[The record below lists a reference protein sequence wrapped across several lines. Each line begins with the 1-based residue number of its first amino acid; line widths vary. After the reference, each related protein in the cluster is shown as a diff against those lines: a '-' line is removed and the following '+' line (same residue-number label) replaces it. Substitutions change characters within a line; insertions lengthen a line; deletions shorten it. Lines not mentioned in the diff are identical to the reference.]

1 MYLKKLHI
9 SNFRCFRDYTIE
21 FAPGVTVLFGKNGS
35 GKSTLI
41 HAIHKALSFAFKN
54 DKVDG
59 GELTLSSGFPSLRPN
74 QYRKKEDIVRDEKS
88 GLSLPDICI
97 HAEADFLETTL
108 DWDMYALTSTFAL
121 QPSKYK
127 TAYKLLMSRIKET
140 GTFPV
145 FAYFSDSFPHLST
158 KASTLSKTQ
167 LSLRNLGYLGWDD
180 ETAYSDLWITR
191 LTKIWTIWNRA
202 KMNVMQ
208 EESALANCEKL
219 KASGDINENEYRED
233 VDLHRAR
240 LENALKDFNK
250 YNPEISSIREC
261 LVNFSKKLPGI
272 DVLDFFVSVYEEDG
286 LCLETKDGQNPPFE
300 KLPAGYKRIFYMA
313 LDIAY
318 RSYILNGNTDSEGIV
333 VIDEIDLHLHPAL
346 EQVVLQCFQETFPNI
361 QFIVSTH
368 SPLVLTD
375 IDTVTGRNKV
385 MRMTPACD
393 APEECRNIYGI
404 DYNQMLEENMGV
416 RKRKPE
422 FQELFDKAWDE
433 VAEKNTEA
441 AKAIV
446 DKLEAKKTPADQI
459 ELIQLRAIIN
469 RIEIIGK

>member
-54 DKVDG
+54 DKM
-59 GELTLSSGFPSLRPN
+59 GEGEITLSSGFSSLKPN
-74 QYRKKEDIVRDEKS
+74 QYKKKEDIVRDEKS
-88 GLSLPDICI
+88 GFPLPDINI
-97 HAEADFLETTL
+97 HAEADFQNANLK
-108 DWDMYALTSTFAL
+108 WDMYALTSTFAL
-121 QPSKYK
+121 QSSKYK
-127 TAYKLLMSRIKET
+127 TAYQQLMSKIKET

-145 FAYFSDSFPHLST
+145 FAYFSDSFPHIST
-158 KASTLSKTQ
+158 KASTLSKIQ

-191 LTKIWTIWNRA
+191 LTKIWTMWDRA
-202 KMNVMQ
+202 KMNVRH
-208 EESALANCEKL
+208 EEAALANCDNF
-219 KASGDINENEYRED
+219 KASGIINENEYCED
-233 VDLHRAR
+233 VDLHRTRQEIAK
-240 LENALKDFNK
+240 KDFDK

-272 DVLDFFVSVYEEDG
+272 DVLDVFVSVYEEDG

-318 RSYILNGNTDSEGIV
+318 RSYILNGTTDSEGIV

-346 EQVVLQCFQETFPNI
+346 EQVILQCFQETFPNI
-361 QFIVSTH
+361 QFVVSTH
-368 SPLVLTD
+368 SPLVLTGVETEGKPNVILHMVSD
-375 IDTVTGRNKV
+375 NTKPEVTH
-385 MRMTPACD
+385 D
-393 APEECRNIYGI
+393 IYGI
-404 DYNQMLEENMGV
+404 DYNTGIEDVMGV
-416 RKRKPE
+416 ESKNVELDYMVNLCAYMKKRNKIAQAE
-422 FQELFDKAWDE
+422 NIMKRILDKFAKNRNE
-433 VAEKNTEA
+433 VEKM
-441 AKAIV
+441 V
-446 DKLEAKKTPADQI
+446 EAKER
-459 ELIQLRAIIN
+459 EL
-469 RIEIIGK
+469 

>member
-54 DKVDG
+54 DKVEE

-88 GLSLPDICI
+88 GLSLPYICI

-145 FAYFSDSFPHLST
+145 FAYFSDSFPHIST

-208 EESALANCEKL
+208 EESALAKCEKL

-272 DVLDFFVSVYEEDG
+272 DVQNVFVSVYEEDG

-318 RSYILNGNTDSEGIV
+318 RSYILNGTTDSEGIV

-346 EQVVLQCFQETFPNI
+346 EQVILQCFQETFPNI

-393 APEECRNIYGI
+393 APEEWRNIHGI
-404 DYNQMLEENMGV
+404 DYNQMLEENMDV
-416 RKRKPE
+416 SKRKPE
-422 FQELFDKAWDE
+422 IQELFDKAWDE
-433 VAEKNTEA
+433 VAEKDTEA
-441 AKAIV
+441 AKATV
-446 DKLEAKKTPADQI
+446 AELETKTPADQI
-459 ELIQLRAIIN
+459 ELIQLRATIN
-469 RIEIIGK
+469 RIELIGK

>member
-54 DKVDG
+54 DKVKA
-59 GELTLSSGFPSLRPN
+59 GEITLASGFPSLRPN

-88 GLSLPDICI
+88 GFPLPDICI

-145 FAYFSDSFPHLST
+145 FAYFSDSFPHIST
-158 KASTLSKTQ
+158 KASTLSKAQ

-208 EESALANCEKL
+208 EESALANCEKF

-261 LVNFSKKLPGI
+261 LVNLSKKLPGI
-272 DVLDFFVSVYEEDG
+272 DVQNVFVSVYEEDG

-318 RSYILNGNTDSEGIV
+318 RSYILNGTTDSEGIV

-346 EQVVLQCFQETFPNI
+346 EQVILQCFQETFPNI

-393 APEECRNIYGI
+393 APEECRNIHGI
-404 DYNQMLEENMGV
+404 DYNQMLEEIMDV

-441 AKAIV
+441 AKATV
-446 DKLEAKKTPADQI
+446 AELEAKTPADQI

-469 RIEIIGK
+469 RIELIGK

>member
-54 DKVDG
+54 DKVEE
-59 GELTLSSGFPSLRPN
+59 GEITLSSGFPSLRPN
-74 QYRKKEDIVRDEKS
+74 QYRKKEDVVRDEKS

-97 HAEADFLETTL
+97 HAEADFLEISL

-145 FAYFSDSFPHLST
+145 FAYFSDSFPHIST

-219 KASGDINENEYRED
+219 KASGDINEIEYRED

-272 DVLDFFVSVYEEDG
+272 DVQNVFVSVYEEDG

-318 RSYILNGNTDSEGIV
+318 RSYILNGTTDSEGIV

-346 EQVVLQCFQETFPNI
+346 EQVILQCFQETFPNI

-375 IDTVTGRNKV
+375 IDTVADKNKV

-393 APEECRNIYGI
+393 APEEWRNIHGI
-404 DYNQMLEENMGV
+404 DYNQMLEENMDV
-416 RKRKPE
+416 SKRKPE
-422 FQELFDKAWDE
+422 IQELFDKAWDE
-433 VAEKNTEA
+433 VAEKDIQT
-441 AKAIV
+441 AKATV
-446 DKLEAKKTPADQI
+446 AELEAKTPADQV
-459 ELIQLRAIIN
+459 ELVQLRAIIN
-469 RIEIIGK
+469 RIELIGK

>member
-35 GKSTLI
+35 GKSTLL

-54 DKVDG
+54 DKVEED
-59 GELTLSSGFPSLRPN
+59 ELTLSSGFSSLRPN

-88 GLSLPDICI
+88 GFPLPDICI

-127 TAYKLLMSRIKET
+127 TAYQLLMSRIKET

-145 FAYFSDSFPHLST
+145 FAYFSDSFPHIST
-158 KASTLSKTQ
+158 KASTLTKTQ

-191 LTKIWTIWNRA
+191 LTKIWTMWDRA
-202 KMNVMQ
+202 KMNVRH
-208 EESALANCEKL
+208 EEAALANCDNF
-219 KASGDINENEYRED
+219 KASGIINEKEYCED
-233 VDLHRAR
+233 VDLHRTR
-240 LENALKDFNK
+240 LANAQKDFNK

-286 LCLETKDGQNPPFE
+286 LCLETKDGQNPTFE

-318 RSYILNGNTDSEGIV
+318 RSYILNGTTDSEGIV

-346 EQVVLQCFQETFPNI
+346 EQVILQCFQETFPNI
-361 QFIVSTH
+361 QFVVSTH

-375 IDTVTGRNKV
+375 IDTVTEKNKV

-393 APEECRNIYGI
+393 APEEWRNIHGI
-404 DYNQMLEENMGV
+404 DYNQMLEENMDV
-416 RKRKPE
+416 SKRKPE
-422 FQELFDKAWDE
+422 IQELFNKAWDE
-433 VAEKNTEA
+433 VAEKNTVA
-441 AKAIV
+441 AKQTVAE
-446 DKLEAKKTPADQI
+446 LESKTPADQI
-459 ELIQLRAIIN
+459 ELVQLRAIIN

>member
-54 DKVDG
+54 DKVEE

-88 GLSLPDICI
+88 GLSLPYICI

-158 KASTLSKTQ
+158 KASTLSKVQ

-272 DVLDFFVSVYEEDG
+272 DVQNVFVSVYEEDG

-318 RSYILNGNTDSEGIV
+318 RSYILNGTTDSEGIV

-346 EQVVLQCFQETFPNI
+346 EQVILQCFQETFKRI
-361 QFIVSTH
+361 QFVVSTH

-375 IDTVTGRNKV
+375 IDTVTDRNKV

-393 APEECRNIYGI
+393 APEEWRNIHGI
-404 DYNQMLEENMGV
+404 DYNQMLEENMDV
-416 RKRKPE
+416 SKRKPE
-422 FQELFDKAWDE
+422 IQELFDKAWDE
-433 VAEKNTEA
+433 VAEKDIQA
-441 AKAIV
+441 AKATV
-446 DKLEAKKTPADQI
+446 AELEAKTPADQI
-459 ELIQLRAIIN
+459 ELVQLRAIIN

>member
-1 MYLKKLHI
+1 MYLKNLHI

-21 FAPGVTVLFGKNGS
+21 FAPSVTVLFGKNGS

-54 DKVDG
+54 DKVEE
-59 GELTLSSGFPSLRPN
+59 GEITLASGFSSLKPN
-74 QYRKKEDIVRDEKS
+74 QYKKKDDIVRDEKS
-88 GLSLPDICI
+88 GFPLPDINI
-97 HAEADFLETTL
+97 HAEADFLNANL
-108 DWDMYALTSTFAL
+108 KWDMYALTSTFAL

-145 FAYFSDSFPHLST
+145 FAYFSDSFPHIST

-208 EESALANCEKL
+208 EESALANCEKF
-219 KASGDINENEYRED
+219 KSSGIINENEYRED
-233 VDLHRAR
+233 VDLHRTK

-250 YNPEISSIREC
+250 YDPEISSIRKC

-286 LCLETKDGQNPPFE
+286 LCLETKYGQNPPFE

-318 RSYILNGNTDSEGIV
+318 RSFILNGTTNSEGIV

-375 IDTVTGRNKV
+375 IDTVTDKNKV

-393 APEECRNIYGI
+393 APEEWRNIHGI
-404 DYNQMLEENMGV
+404 DYNQMLEENMDV
-416 RKRKPE
+416 SKRKPE
-422 FQELFDKAWDE
+422 IQKLFDIAWDE

-441 AKAIV
+441 AKVTVAE
-446 DKLEAKKTPADQI
+446 LEAKTPADQI
-459 ELIQLRAIIN
+459 ELVQLRAIIN
-469 RIEIIGK
+469 RIELIGK

>member
-21 FAPGVTVLFGKNGS
+21 FAPRVTVLFGKNGS

-54 DKVDG
+54 DKVEE
-59 GELTLSSGFPSLRPN
+59 GELTLSSGFPTLRPN

-88 GLSLPDICI
+88 GLSLPYICI

-145 FAYFSDSFPHLST
+145 FAYFSDSFPHIST

-208 EESALANCEKL
+208 EESALANSEKL
-219 KASGDINENEYRED
+219 KASGGINENEYRED

-272 DVLDFFVSVYEEDG
+272 DVQNVFVSVYEEDG

-318 RSYILNGNTDSEGIV
+318 RSYILNGTTDSEGIV

-346 EQVVLQCFQETFPNI
+346 EQVILQCFQETFPNI

-393 APEECRNIYGI
+393 APEEWRNIHGI
-404 DYNQMLEENMGV
+404 DYNQMLEENMDV
-416 RKRKPE
+416 SKRKPE
-422 FQELFDKAWDE
+422 IQELFDKAWDE
-433 VAEKNTEA
+433 VAEKDTEA
-441 AKAIV
+441 AKATV
-446 DKLEAKKTPADQI
+446 AELEAKTPADQI

-469 RIEIIGK
+469 RIELIGK

>member
-54 DKVDG
+54 DKVEE

-88 GLSLPDICI
+88 GLSLPYICI

-145 FAYFSDSFPHLST
+145 FAYFSDSFPHIST

-208 EESALANCEKL
+208 EESALAKCEKL

-261 LVNFSKKLPGI
+261 LVKFSKKLSGI

-318 RSYILNGNTDSEGIV
+318 RSYILNGTTDSEGIV

-346 EQVVLQCFQETFPNI
+346 EQVILQCFQETFPNI

-393 APEECRNIYGI
+393 APEEWRNIHGI
-404 DYNQMLEENMGV
+404 DYNQMLEENMDV
-416 RKRKPE
+416 SKRKPE
-422 FQELFDKAWDE
+422 IQELFDKAWDE
-433 VAEKNTEA
+433 VAEKDTEA
-441 AKAIV
+441 AKATV
-446 DKLEAKKTPADQI
+446 AELEAKTPADQI

-469 RIEIIGK
+469 RIELIGK

>member
-54 DKVDG
+54 DKVGDG
-59 GELTLSSGFPSLRPN
+59 EITLASGFPSLRPN
-74 QYRKKEDIVRDEKS
+74 QYSKKEDIVRDEKS

-97 HAEADFLETTL
+97 HAEADFLDTTL

-121 QPSKYK
+121 QPSKYN

-145 FAYFSDSFPHLST
+145 FAYFSDSFPHIST

-233 VDLHRAR
+233 VDFHRAR

-272 DVLDFFVSVYEEDG
+272 DMLDFFVSVYEEDG
-286 LCLETKDGQNPPFE
+286 LCLETKDGQNPTFE

-318 RSYILNGNTDSEGIV
+318 RSFILNGTTNSEGIV

-404 DYNQMLEENMGV
+404 DYNQMLEEIMGV

-422 FQELFDKAWDE
+422 IQELFDKAWDE

-446 DKLEAKKTPADQI
+446 DKLEAKTPADQI

>member
-54 DKVDG
+54 DKM
-59 GELTLSSGFPSLRPN
+59 GEGEITLSSGFSSLKPN
-74 QYRKKEDIVRDEKS
+74 QYKKKEDIVRDEKS
-88 GLSLPDICI
+88 GFPLPDINI
-97 HAEADFLETTL
+97 HAEADFQNANLK
-108 DWDMYALTSTFAL
+108 WDMYALTSTFAL
-121 QPSKYK
+121 QSSKYK
-127 TAYKLLMSRIKET
+127 TAYQQLMSKIKET

-145 FAYFSDSFPHLST
+145 FAYFSDSFPHIST
-158 KASTLSKTQ
+158 KASTLSKVQ

-180 ETAYSDLWITR
+180 EIAYSDLWITR
-191 LTKIWTIWNRA
+191 LTKIWTMWDRS
-202 KMNVMQ
+202 KMNVRH
-208 EESALANCEKL
+208 EEAALANCENL
-219 KASGDINENEYRED
+219 KASGIINENEYCED
-233 VDLHRAR
+233 VDLHRTR
-240 LENALKDFNK
+240 LKIAQKDFDK

-286 LCLETKDGQNPPFE
+286 LCLETKDGQNPQFE

-318 RSYILNGNTDSEGIV
+318 RSYILNGTTDSEGIV

-368 SPLVLTD
+368 SPLVLTGVETEGKPNV
-375 IDTVTGRNKV
+375 ILHMASGNTKPEVTH
-385 MRMTPACD
+385 D
-393 APEECRNIYGI
+393 IYGI
-404 DYNQMLEENMGV
+404 DYNTGIEDVMGV
-416 RKRKPE
+416 GSKNVELDYMVNLCAYMQKRGKQAQAE
-422 FQELFDKAWDE
+422 NIMKRILDKFAKNRNE
-433 VAEKNTEA
+433 VEKM
-441 AKAIV
+441 V
-446 DKLEAKKTPADQI
+446 EAKGK
-459 ELIQLRAIIN
+459 EL
-469 RIEIIGK
+469 

>member
-54 DKVDG
+54 DKVEE
-59 GELTLSSGFPSLRPN
+59 GELTLSSGFPTLRPN

-88 GLSLPDICI
+88 GLSLPYICI

-145 FAYFSDSFPHLST
+145 FAYFSDSFPHIST

-191 LTKIWTIWNRA
+191 LTKIWTMWDRA
-202 KMNVMQ
+202 KMNVRH
-208 EESALANCEKL
+208 EEAALANCDNF
-219 KASGDINENEYRED
+219 KASGIINEKEYCED
-233 VDLHRAR
+233 VDLHRTR
-240 LENALKDFNK
+240 LENAQKDFNK

-318 RSYILNGNTDSEGIV
+318 RSYILNGTTDSEGIV

-346 EQVVLQCFQETFPNI
+346 EQVILQCFQETFPNI
-361 QFIVSTH
+361 QFVVSTH
-368 SPLVLTD
+368 SPLVLTGVETEGKPNV
-375 IDTVTGRNKV
+375 ILHMVSGDTK
-385 MRMTPACD
+385 
-393 APEECRNIYGI
+393 PEITHDIYGI
-404 DYNQMLEENMGV
+404 DYNTGIEDVMGV
-416 RKRKPE
+416 ESKNVELDYMVNLCAYMKKRNKIAQAE
-422 FQELFDKAWDE
+422 NIMKRILDKFAKSRNE
-433 VAEKNTEA
+433 VEKM
-441 AKAIV
+441 V
-446 DKLEAKKTPADQI
+446 EAKER
-459 ELIQLRAIIN
+459 EL
-469 RIEIIGK
+469 

>member
-54 DKVDG
+54 DKVEE

-88 GLSLPDICI
+88 GLSLPYICI

-145 FAYFSDSFPHLST
+145 FAYFSDSFPHIST

-208 EESALANCEKL
+208 EESALAKCEKL

-272 DVLDFFVSVYEEDG
+272 DVQNVFVSVYEEDG

-318 RSYILNGNTDSEGIV
+318 RSYILNGTTDSEGIG

-346 EQVVLQCFQETFPNI
+346 AQVILQCFQETFPNI

-393 APEECRNIYGI
+393 APEEWRNIHGI
-404 DYNQMLEENMGV
+404 DYNQMLEENMDV
-416 RKRKPE
+416 SKRKPGI
-422 FQELFDKAWDE
+422 QELFDKAWDE
-433 VAEKNTEA
+433 VAEKDTEA
-441 AKAIV
+441 AKATV
-446 DKLEAKKTPADQI
+446 AELEAKTPADQI

-469 RIEIIGK
+469 RIELIGK

>member
-9 SNFRCFRDYTIE
+9 STFRCFRDYTIE

-54 DKVDG
+54 DKVEE

-88 GLSLPDICI
+88 GLSLPYICI

-145 FAYFSDSFPHLST
+145 FAYFSDSFPHIST

-208 EESALANCEKL
+208 EESALAKCEKL

-272 DVLDFFVSVYEEDG
+272 DVQNVFVSVYEEDG

-318 RSYILNGNTDSEGIV
+318 RSYILNGTTDSEGIV

-346 EQVVLQCFQETFPNI
+346 EQVILQCFQETFPNI

-393 APEECRNIYGI
+393 APEEWRNIHGI
-404 DYNQMLEENMGV
+404 DYNQMLEENMDV
-416 RKRKPE
+416 SKRKPE
-422 FQELFDKAWDE
+422 IQELFDKAWDE
-433 VAEKNTEA
+433 VAEKDTEA
-441 AKAIV
+441 AKATV
-446 DKLEAKKTPADQI
+446 AELEAKTPADQI

-469 RIEIIGK
+469 RIELIGK

>member
-54 DKVDG
+54 DKVKA
-59 GELTLSSGFPSLRPN
+59 GEITLSSGFSSLRPN
-74 QYRKKEDIVRDEKS
+74 QYNKKEDIVRDEKS
-88 GLSLPDICI
+88 GFPLPDICI

-145 FAYFSDSFPHLST
+145 FAYFSDSFPHIST
-158 KASTLSKTQ
+158 KASTLTKTQ

-191 LTKIWTIWNRA
+191 LTKIWTMWDRA
-202 KMNVMQ
+202 KMNVRH
-208 EESALANCEKL
+208 EEAALANCENL
-219 KASGDINENEYRED
+219 KASGIINENEYCED
-233 VDLHRAR
+233 VDLHRTR
-240 LENALKDFNK
+240 LDIAQKDFNK

-272 DVLDFFVSVYEEDG
+272 DVLDVFVSVYEEDG

-318 RSYILNGNTDSEGIV
+318 RSYILNGTTDSEGIV

-346 EQVVLQCFQETFPNI
+346 EQVILQCFQETFPNI
-361 QFIVSTH
+361 QFVVSTH
-368 SPLVLTD
+368 SPLVLTGVETEGKPNVILHMASD
-375 IDTVTGRNKV
+375 DTKPEVTH
-385 MRMTPACD
+385 D
-393 APEECRNIYGI
+393 IYGI
-404 DYNQMLEENMGV
+404 DYNTGIEDVMGV
-416 RKRKPE
+416 ESKNVELDYMVNLCAYMKKRNKIAQAE
-422 FQELFDKAWDE
+422 NIMRRILNKFAKSQSE
-433 VAEKNTEA
+433 VERM
-441 AKAIV
+441 V
-446 DKLEAKKTPADQI
+446 EAKER
-459 ELIQLRAIIN
+459 EL
-469 RIEIIGK
+469 

>member
-54 DKVDG
+54 DKVKE
-59 GELTLSSGFPSLRPN
+59 GEITLASGFPSLRPN

-88 GLSLPDICI
+88 GFPIPDINI
-97 HAEADFLETTL
+97 HAEADFLNANL
-108 DWDMYALTSTFAL
+108 KWDMYALTSTFAL

-145 FAYFSDSFPHLST
+145 FAYFSDSFPHIST
-158 KASTLSKTQ
+158 KASTLTKTQ

-191 LTKIWTIWNRA
+191 LTKIWTMWDRA
-202 KMNVMQ
+202 KMNVRH
-208 EESALANCEKL
+208 EEVALANCEKF
-219 KASGDINENEYRED
+219 KVSGVINDDYRED
-233 VDLHRAR
+233 VDLHRTR
-240 LENALKDFNK
+240 LENAQKDFKK

-318 RSYILNGNTDSEGIV
+318 RSYILNGTTDSEGIV

-361 QFIVSTH
+361 QFVVSTH
-368 SPLVLTD
+368 SPLVLTGVS
-375 IDTVTGRNKV
+375 TVNGKNAILRMERNTV
-385 MRMTPACD
+385 EPIPISD
-393 APEECRNIYGI
+393 IYGL
-404 DYNQMLEENMGV
+404 DYNTGVQEVMKVNSGDEVLEWAISECAFMLNHNLIEQAEV
-416 RKRKPE
+416 LKRQILDKKYISV
-422 FQELFDKAWDE
+422 QELNSRIE
-433 VAEKNTEA
+433 
-441 AKAIV
+441 
-446 DKLEAKKTPADQI
+446 LERKKTV
-459 ELIQLRAIIN
+459 
-469 RIEIIGK
+469 K

>member
-54 DKVDG
+54 DKVEE

-88 GLSLPDICI
+88 GLSLPYICI

-145 FAYFSDSFPHLST
+145 FAYFSDSFPHIST

-208 EESALANCEKL
+208 EESALAKCEKL

-272 DVLDFFVSVYEEDG
+272 DVQNVFVSVYEEDG
-286 LCLETKDGQNPPFE
+286 LCLETKDGQNPPVE

-318 RSYILNGNTDSEGIV
+318 RSYILNGTTDSEGIV

-346 EQVVLQCFQETFPNI
+346 EQVILQCFQETFPNI

-393 APEECRNIYGI
+393 APEEWRNIHGI
-404 DYNQMLEENMGV
+404 DYNQMLEENMDV
-416 RKRKPE
+416 SKRKPE
-422 FQELFDKAWDE
+422 IQELFDKAWDE
-433 VAEKNTEA
+433 VAEKDIQA
-441 AKAIV
+441 AKATV
-446 DKLEAKKTPADQI
+446 AELEAKTPADQI
-459 ELIQLRAIIN
+459 ELVQLRAIIN

>member
-9 SNFRCFRDYTIE
+9 SNFRCFRNYTIE

-54 DKVDG
+54 DKVKA
-59 GELTLSSGFPSLRPN
+59 GEITLSSGFSSLRPN
-74 QYRKKEDIVRDEKS
+74 QYNKKEDIVRDEKS
-88 GLSLPDICI
+88 GFPLPDICI

-145 FAYFSDSFPHLST
+145 FAYFSDSFPHIST
-158 KASTLSKTQ
+158 KASTLTKTQ

-191 LTKIWTIWNRA
+191 LTKIWTMWDRA
-202 KMNVMQ
+202 KMNVRH
-208 EESALANCEKL
+208 EEAALANCENL
-219 KASGDINENEYRED
+219 KASGIINENEYCED
-233 VDLHRAR
+233 VDLHRTR
-240 LENALKDFNK
+240 LEIAKKDFDK

-272 DVLDFFVSVYEEDG
+272 DVLDVFVRVYEEDG

-318 RSYILNGNTDSEGIV
+318 RSYILNGTTDSEGIV

-346 EQVVLQCFQETFPNI
+346 EQVILQCFQETFPNI

-368 SPLVLTD
+368 SPLVLTGVETEGKPNV
-375 IDTVTGRNKV
+375 ILHMASGDTKPEVTH
-385 MRMTPACD
+385 D
-393 APEECRNIYGI
+393 IYGI
-404 DYNQMLEENMGV
+404 DYNTGIEDVMGV
-416 RKRKPE
+416 ESKNVELDYMVNLCAYMKKRNKIAQAE
-422 FQELFDKAWDE
+422 NIMKRILDKFAKNRNE
-433 VAEKNTEA
+433 VEKM
-441 AKAIV
+441 V
-446 DKLEAKKTPADQI
+446 EAKER
-459 ELIQLRAIIN
+459 EL
-469 RIEIIGK
+469 

>member
-54 DKVDG
+54 DKVEE

-88 GLSLPDICI
+88 GLSLPYICI

-145 FAYFSDSFPHLST
+145 FAYFSDSFPHIST

-208 EESALANCEKL
+208 EESALANSEKL
-219 KASGDINENEYRED
+219 KASGGINENEYRED

-272 DVLDFFVSVYEEDG
+272 DVQNVFVSVYEEDG
-286 LCLETKDGQNPPFE
+286 LCLETKDGQNPTFE

-318 RSYILNGNTDSEGIV
+318 RSYILNGTTDSEGIV

-346 EQVVLQCFQETFPNI
+346 EQVILQCFQETFPNI

-393 APEECRNIYGI
+393 APEEWRNIHGI
-404 DYNQMLEENMGV
+404 DYNQMLEENMDV
-416 RKRKPE
+416 SKRKPE
-422 FQELFDKAWDE
+422 IQELFDKAWDE
-433 VAEKNTEA
+433 VAEKDTEA
-441 AKAIV
+441 AKATV
-446 DKLEAKKTPADQI
+446 AELEAKTPADQI

-469 RIEIIGK
+469 RIELIGK

>member
-9 SNFRCFRDYTIE
+9 SNFRCFCDYTIE

-54 DKVDG
+54 DKVEE
-59 GELTLSSGFPSLRPN
+59 GEITLASGFPSLRPN
-74 QYRKKEDIVRDEKS
+74 QYRKKEDLVRDEKS
-88 GLSLPDICI
+88 GFPLPDINI
-97 HAEADFLETTL
+97 HAEADFLNANL
-108 DWDMYALTSTFAL
+108 QWDMYALTSTFAL

-127 TAYKLLMSRIKET
+127 IAYQQLMSRIKET
-140 GTFPV
+140 GTFPI
-145 FAYFSDSFPHLST
+145 FAYFSDSFPHIST
-158 KASTLSKTQ
+158 KASTLSKVQ

-191 LTKIWTIWNRA
+191 LTKMWAIWNRA
-202 KMNVMQ
+202 KMNMMH
-208 EESALANCEKL
+208 EESALANCEKF
-219 KASGDINENEYRED
+219 KASGIINENEYSED
-233 VDLHRAR
+233 VDLHRTR

-286 LCLETKDGQNPPFE
+286 LCLETKDGQNPTFE

-318 RSYILNGNTDSEGIV
+318 RSYILNGTTDSEGIV

-368 SPLVLTD
+368 SPLVLTGVETEGKPNV
-375 IDTVTGRNKV
+375 ILHMASGDTKPEVTH
-385 MRMTPACD
+385 D
-393 APEECRNIYGI
+393 IYGI
-404 DYNQMLEENMGV
+404 DYNTGIEDVMGV
-416 RKRKPE
+416 GSKNVELDYMVNLCAYMQKRGKE
-422 FQELFDKAWDE
+422 AQAENIMKRILDKFAKNRNE
-433 VAEKNTEA
+433 VEKM
-441 AKAIV
+441 V
-446 DKLEAKKTPADQI
+446 EAKEK
-459 ELIQLRAIIN
+459 EL
-469 RIEIIGK
+469 

>member
-54 DKVDG
+54 DKVEE
-59 GELTLSSGFPSLRPN
+59 GELILSSGFPSLRPN

-88 GLSLPDICI
+88 GLSLPYICI

-145 FAYFSDSFPHLST
+145 FAYFSDSFPHIST
-158 KASTLSKTQ
+158 KASTLTKTQ

-208 EESALANCEKL
+208 EESALAKCEKL
-219 KASGDINENEYRED
+219 KASGGINENEYRED
-233 VDLHRAR
+233 VDLLRAR

-272 DVLDFFVSVYEEDG
+272 DVQNVFVSVYEEDG

-318 RSYILNGNTDSEGIV
+318 RSYILNGTTDSEGIV

-346 EQVVLQCFQETFPNI
+346 EQVILQCFQETFPNI

-393 APEECRNIYGI
+393 APEEWRNIHGI
-404 DYNQMLEENMGV
+404 DYNQMLEENMDV
-416 RKRKPE
+416 SKRKPE
-422 FQELFDKAWDE
+422 IQELFDKAWDE
-433 VAEKNTEA
+433 VAEKDTEA
-441 AKAIV
+441 AKATV
-446 DKLEAKKTPADQI
+446 AELEAKTPADQI

-469 RIEIIGK
+469 RIELIGK

>member
-54 DKVDG
+54 DKVEE
-59 GELTLSSGFPSLRPN
+59 GELTLSSGFPTLRPN

-88 GLSLPDICI
+88 GLSLPYICI

-145 FAYFSDSFPHLST
+145 FAYFSDSFPHIST

-208 EESALANCEKL
+208 EESALANSEKL

-272 DVLDFFVSVYEEDG
+272 DVQNVFVSVYEEDG

-318 RSYILNGNTDSEGIV
+318 RSYILNGTTDSEGIV

-346 EQVVLQCFQETFPNI
+346 EQVILQCFQETFPNI

-393 APEECRNIYGI
+393 APEEWRNIHGI
-404 DYNQMLEENMGV
+404 DYNQMLEENMDV
-416 RKRKPE
+416 SKRKPE
-422 FQELFDKAWDE
+422 IQELFDKAWDE
-433 VAEKNTEA
+433 VAEKDTEA
-441 AKAIV
+441 AKATV
-446 DKLEAKKTPADQI
+446 AELEAKTPADQI

-469 RIEIIGK
+469 RIELIGK

>member
-54 DKVDG
+54 DKVEE
-59 GELTLSSGFPSLRPN
+59 GEITLASGFSSLKPN
-74 QYRKKEDIVRDEKS
+74 QYKKKDDIVRDEKS
-88 GLSLPDICI
+88 GFPLPDINI
-97 HAEADFLETTL
+97 HAEADFLNANL
-108 DWDMYALTSTFAL
+108 KWDMYALTSTFAL

-140 GTFPV
+140 GTFPI
-145 FAYFSDSFPHLST
+145 FAYFSDSFPHIST

-208 EESALANCEKL
+208 EESALANCEKF
-219 KASGDINENEYRED
+219 KSSGIINENEYRED
-233 VDLHRAR
+233 VDLHRTR
-240 LENALKDFNK
+240 LENAQKDFNK
-250 YNPEISSIREC
+250 YDPEISSIREC
-261 LVNFSKKLPGI
+261 LVNFSKRLPGI

-318 RSYILNGNTDSEGIV
+318 RSFILNGTTNSEGIV

-375 IDTVTGRNKV
+375 IDTVTDKNKV

-393 APEECRNIYGI
+393 APEEWRNIHGI
-404 DYNQMLEENMGV
+404 DYNQMLEENMDV
-416 RKRKPE
+416 SKRKPE
-422 FQELFDKAWDE
+422 IQKLFDIAWDE

-441 AKAIV
+441 AKATV
-446 DKLEAKKTPADQI
+446 AELEAKTPADQI

-469 RIEIIGK
+469 RIELIGK

>member
-54 DKVDG
+54 DKVEED
-59 GELTLSSGFPSLRPN
+59 ELTLSSGFPSLRPN

-88 GLSLPDICI
+88 GFPLPDICI

-145 FAYFSDSFPHLST
+145 FAYFSDSFPHIST
-158 KASTLSKTQ
+158 KASTLTKTQ

-191 LTKIWTIWNRA
+191 LTKIWTMWDRA
-202 KMNVMQ
+202 KMNVRH
-208 EESALANCEKL
+208 EEAALANCENL
-219 KASGDINENEYRED
+219 KASGIINENEYCED
-233 VDLHRAR
+233 VDLHRTR
-240 LENALKDFNK
+240 LEIAKKDFDK

-318 RSYILNGNTDSEGIV
+318 RSYILNGTTNSEGIV

-346 EQVVLQCFQETFPNI
+346 EQVILQCFQETFPNI
-361 QFIVSTH
+361 QFVVSTH
-368 SPLVLTD
+368 SPLVLTGVETEGKPNV
-375 IDTVTGRNKV
+375 ILHMASGDTKPEVTH
-385 MRMTPACD
+385 D
-393 APEECRNIYGI
+393 IYGI
-404 DYNQMLEENMGV
+404 DYNTGIEDVMGV
-416 RKRKPE
+416 ESKNVELDYMVNLCAYMQKRGKQAQAE
-422 FQELFDKAWDE
+422 NIMKRILDKFAKNRNE
-433 VAEKNTEA
+433 VEKM
-441 AKAIV
+441 V
-446 DKLEAKKTPADQI
+446 EAKER
-459 ELIQLRAIIN
+459 EL
-469 RIEIIGK
+469 

>member
-54 DKVDG
+54 DKVEE

-97 HAEADFLETTL
+97 HAEADFLGTTL

-127 TAYKLLMSRIKET
+127 SAYQQLMSRIKET

-208 EESALANCEKL
+208 EESALAKCEKL

-250 YNPEISSIREC
+250 YNPEISSIWEC

-272 DVLDFFVSVYEEDG
+272 DVQNVFVSVYEEDG

-318 RSYILNGNTDSEGIV
+318 RSYILNGTTDSEGIV

-346 EQVVLQCFQETFPNI
+346 EQVILQCFQETFPNI

-368 SPLVLTD
+368 SPLVLTGVETEGKPNV
-375 IDTVTGRNKV
+375 ILHMASGNTKPEVTH
-385 MRMTPACD
+385 D
-393 APEECRNIYGI
+393 IYGI
-404 DYNQMLEENMGV
+404 DYNTGIEDVMGV
-416 RKRKPE
+416 ESKNVELDYMVNLCAYMQKRGKQAQVE
-422 FQELFDKAWDE
+422 NIMKRILDKFAKSRNE
-433 VAEKNTEA
+433 VEKM
-441 AKAIV
+441 V
-446 DKLEAKKTPADQI
+446 EAKER
-459 ELIQLRAIIN
+459 EL
-469 RIEIIGK
+469 

>member
-21 FAPGVTVLFGKNGS
+21 FAPGITVLFGKNGS

-54 DKVDG
+54 DKVEE
-59 GELTLSSGFPSLRPN
+59 GEITLASGFPSLRPN
-74 QYRKKEDIVRDEKS
+74 QYSKKEDIVRDEKS

-97 HAEADFLETTL
+97 HAEADFLDTTL

-145 FAYFSDSFPHLST
+145 FAYFSDSFPHIST

-191 LTKIWTIWNRA
+191 LTKIWTMWDRA
-202 KMNVMQ
+202 KMNVRY
-208 EESALANCEKL
+208 EETALANCDNL
-219 KASGDINENEYRED
+219 KASGFINENEYCED
-233 VDLHRAR
+233 VDLHRTR
-240 LENALKDFNK
+240 LEIAKKDFDK

-318 RSYILNGNTDSEGIV
+318 RSYILNGTTDSEGIV

-346 EQVVLQCFQETFPNI
+346 EQVILQCFQETFPNI

-368 SPLVLTD
+368 SPLVLTGVETEGKPNVILHMASD
-375 IDTVTGRNKV
+375 DTKPEVTH
-385 MRMTPACD
+385 D
-393 APEECRNIYGI
+393 IYGI
-404 DYNQMLEENMGV
+404 DYNTGIEDVMGV
-416 RKRKPE
+416 ESKNVELDYMVNLCAYMKKRNKMAQAE
-422 FQELFDKAWDE
+422 NIMRRILNKFAKSRSE
-433 VAEKNTEA
+433 VEKM
-441 AKAIV
+441 V
-446 DKLEAKKTPADQI
+446 EAKER
-459 ELIQLRAIIN
+459 EL
-469 RIEIIGK
+469 

>member
-9 SNFRCFRDYTIE
+9 SNFRCFRNYTIE

-54 DKVDG
+54 DKVKA
-59 GELTLSSGFPSLRPN
+59 GEITLSSGFSSLRPN
-74 QYRKKEDIVRDEKS
+74 QYNKKEDIVRDEKS
-88 GLSLPDICI
+88 GFPLPDICI

-145 FAYFSDSFPHLST
+145 FAYFSDSFPHIST
-158 KASTLSKTQ
+158 KASTLTKTQ

-191 LTKIWTIWNRA
+191 LTKIWTMWDRA
-202 KMNVMQ
+202 KMNVRH
-208 EESALANCEKL
+208 EEAALANCENL
-219 KASGDINENEYRED
+219 KASGIINENEYCED
-233 VDLHRAR
+233 VDLHRTR
-240 LENALKDFNK
+240 LEIAKKDFDK

-272 DVLDFFVSVYEEDG
+272 DVLDVFVSVYEEDG

-318 RSYILNGNTDSEGIV
+318 RSYILNGTTDSEGIV

-346 EQVVLQCFQETFPNI
+346 EQVILQCFQETFPNI

-368 SPLVLTD
+368 SPLVLTGVETEGKPNV
-375 IDTVTGRNKV
+375 ILHMASGDTKPEVTH
-385 MRMTPACD
+385 D
-393 APEECRNIYGI
+393 IYGI
-404 DYNQMLEENMGV
+404 DYNTGIEDVMGV
-416 RKRKPE
+416 ESKNVELDYMVNLCAYMKKRNKIAQAE
-422 FQELFDKAWDE
+422 NIMKRILDKFAKNRNE
-433 VAEKNTEA
+433 VEKM
-441 AKAIV
+441 V
-446 DKLEAKKTPADQI
+446 EAKEK
-459 ELIQLRAIIN
+459 EL
-469 RIEIIGK
+469 

>member
-54 DKVDG
+54 DKVEE
-59 GELTLSSGFPSLRPN
+59 GELTLSSGFPTLRPN

-88 GLSLPDICI
+88 GLSLPYICI

-145 FAYFSDSFPHLST
+145 FAYFSDSFPHIST

-208 EESALANCEKL
+208 EESALAKCEKL

-233 VDLHRAR
+233 VDLLRAR

-272 DVLDFFVSVYEEDG
+272 DVQNVFVSVYEEDG

-318 RSYILNGNTDSEGIV
+318 RSYILNGTTDSEGIV

-346 EQVVLQCFQETFPNI
+346 EQVILQCFQETFPNI

-393 APEECRNIYGI
+393 APEEWRNIHGI
-404 DYNQMLEENMGV
+404 DYNQMLEENMDV
-416 RKRKPE
+416 SKRKPE
-422 FQELFDKAWDE
+422 IQELFDKAWDE
-433 VAEKNTEA
+433 VAEKDTEA
-441 AKAIV
+441 AKATV
-446 DKLEAKKTPADQI
+446 AELEAKTPADQI

-469 RIEIIGK
+469 RIELIGK

>member
-54 DKVDG
+54 DKVKA
-59 GELTLSSGFPSLRPN
+59 GEITLSSGFSSLRPN
-74 QYRKKEDIVRDEKS
+74 QYNKKEDIVRDEKS
-88 GLSLPDICI
+88 GFPLPDICI

-145 FAYFSDSFPHLST
+145 FAYFSDSFPHIST
-158 KASTLSKTQ
+158 KASTLTKTQ

-191 LTKIWTIWNRA
+191 LTKIWTMWDRA
-202 KMNVMQ
+202 KMNVRH
-208 EESALANCEKL
+208 EEAALANCDNF
-219 KASGDINENEYRED
+219 KASGIINENEYCED
-233 VDLHRAR
+233 VDLHRTR
-240 LENALKDFNK
+240 LENAQKDFNK

-272 DVLDFFVSVYEEDG
+272 DVLDVFVSVYEEDG
-286 LCLETKDGQNPPFE
+286 LCLETKDGQNPTFE

-318 RSYILNGNTDSEGIV
+318 RSYILNGTTDSEGIV

-346 EQVVLQCFQETFPNI
+346 EQVILQCFQETFPNI
-361 QFIVSTH
+361 QFVVSTH
-368 SPLVLTD
+368 SPLVLTGVETEGKPNV
-375 IDTVTGRNKV
+375 ILHMASGDTKPEVTH
-385 MRMTPACD
+385 D
-393 APEECRNIYGI
+393 IYGI
-404 DYNQMLEENMGV
+404 DYNTGIEDVMGV
-416 RKRKPE
+416 ESKNVELDYMVNLCAYMKKRNKIAQAE
-422 FQELFDKAWDE
+422 NIMKRILDKFAKNRNE
-433 VAEKNTEA
+433 VEKM
-441 AKAIV
+441 V
-446 DKLEAKKTPADQI
+446 EAKER
-459 ELIQLRAIIN
+459 EL
-469 RIEIIGK
+469 

>member
-54 DKVDG
+54 DKVEE

-88 GLSLPDICI
+88 GLSLPYICI

-145 FAYFSDSFPHLST
+145 FAYFSDSFPHIST

-208 EESALANCEKL
+208 EESALAKCEKL

-240 LENALKDFNK
+240 LENAIKDFNK

-272 DVLDFFVSVYEEDG
+272 DVQNVFVSVYEEDG

-318 RSYILNGNTDSEGIV
+318 RSYILNGTTDSEGIV

-346 EQVVLQCFQETFPNI
+346 EQVILQCFQETFPNI

-393 APEECRNIYGI
+393 APEEWRNIHGI
-404 DYNQMLEENMGV
+404 DYNQMLEENMDV
-416 RKRKPE
+416 SKRKPE
-422 FQELFDKAWDE
+422 IQELFDKAWDE
-433 VAEKNTEA
+433 VAEKDTEA
-441 AKAIV
+441 AKATV
-446 DKLEAKKTPADQI
+446 AELEAKTPADQI

-469 RIEIIGK
+469 RIELIGK

>member
-9 SNFRCFRDYTIE
+9 SNFRCFRNYTIE

-54 DKVDG
+54 DKVKA
-59 GELTLSSGFPSLRPN
+59 GEITLSSGFSSLRPN
-74 QYRKKEDIVRDEKS
+74 QYNKKEDIVRDEKS
-88 GLSLPDICI
+88 GFPLPDICI

-145 FAYFSDSFPHLST
+145 FAYFSDSFPHIST
-158 KASTLSKTQ
+158 KASTLTKTQ

-191 LTKIWTIWNRA
+191 LTKIWTMWDRA
-202 KMNVMQ
+202 KMNVRH
-208 EESALANCEKL
+208 EEAALANCENL
-219 KASGDINENEYRED
+219 KASGIINENEYCED
-233 VDLHRAR
+233 VDLHRTR
-240 LENALKDFNK
+240 LDIAQKDFNK

-272 DVLDFFVSVYEEDG
+272 DVLDVFVSVYEEDG

-318 RSYILNGNTDSEGIV
+318 RSYILNGTTNSEGIV

-346 EQVVLQCFQETFPNI
+346 EQVILQCFQETFPNI
-361 QFIVSTH
+361 QFVVSTH
-368 SPLVLTD
+368 SPLVLTGVETEGKPNVILHMASD
-375 IDTVTGRNKV
+375 DTKPEVTH
-385 MRMTPACD
+385 D
-393 APEECRNIYGI
+393 IYGI
-404 DYNQMLEENMGV
+404 DYNTGIEDVMGV
-416 RKRKPE
+416 ESKNVELDYMVNLCAYMKKRNKIAQAE
-422 FQELFDKAWDE
+422 NIMRRILNKFAKSQSE
-433 VAEKNTEA
+433 VERM
-441 AKAIV
+441 V
-446 DKLEAKKTPADQI
+446 EAKER
-459 ELIQLRAIIN
+459 EL
-469 RIEIIGK
+469 

>member
-54 DKVDG
+54 DKM
-59 GELTLSSGFPSLRPN
+59 GEGEITLSSGFSSLKPN
-74 QYRKKEDIVRDEKS
+74 QYKKKEDIVRDEKS
-88 GLSLPDICI
+88 GFPLPDINI
-97 HAEADFLETTL
+97 HAEADFQNAKLK
-108 DWDMYALTSTFAL
+108 WDMYALTSTFAL
-121 QPSKYK
+121 QSSKYK
-127 TAYKLLMSRIKET
+127 TAYQQLMSKIKET

-145 FAYFSDSFPHLST
+145 FAYFSDSFPHIST
-158 KASTLSKTQ
+158 KASTLSKVQ

-191 LTKIWTIWNRA
+191 LTKIWTMWDRA
-202 KMNVMQ
+202 KMNVRH
-208 EESALANCEKL
+208 EEAALANCDNF
-219 KASGDINENEYRED
+219 KASGIINENEYCED
-233 VDLHRAR
+233 VDLHRTRQEIAK
-240 LENALKDFNK
+240 KDFDK

-272 DVLDFFVSVYEEDG
+272 DVLDVFVSVYEEDG

-318 RSYILNGNTDSEGIV
+318 RSYILNGTTDSEGIV

-346 EQVVLQCFQETFPNI
+346 EQVILQCFQETFPNI
-361 QFIVSTH
+361 QFVVSTH
-368 SPLVLTD
+368 SPLVLTGVETEGKPNVILHMVSD
-375 IDTVTGRNKV
+375 DTKPEVTH
-385 MRMTPACD
+385 D
-393 APEECRNIYGI
+393 IYGI
-404 DYNQMLEENMGV
+404 DYNTGIEDVMGV
-416 RKRKPE
+416 ESKNVELDYMVNLCAYMKKRNKIAQAENIMKRILDKFAKNRNERE
-422 FQELFDKAWDE
+422 FG
-433 VAEKNTEA
+433 
-441 AKAIV
+441 I
-446 DKLEAKKTPADQI
+446 
-459 ELIQLRAIIN
+459 
-469 RIEIIGK
+469 RIA

>member
-54 DKVDG
+54 DKVEE

-88 GLSLPDICI
+88 GLSLPYICI

-145 FAYFSDSFPHLST
+145 FAYFSDSFPHIST

-208 EESALANCEKL
+208 EESALAKCEKL

-233 VDLHRAR
+233 VDLLRAR
-240 LENALKDFNK
+240 LENAQKDFNK

-272 DVLDFFVSVYEEDG
+272 DVQNVFVSVYEEDG

-318 RSYILNGNTDSEGIV
+318 RSYILNGTTDSEGIV

-346 EQVVLQCFQETFPNI
+346 EQVILQCFQETFPNI

-393 APEECRNIYGI
+393 APEEWRNIHGI
-404 DYNQMLEENMGV
+404 DYNQMLEENMDV
-416 RKRKPE
+416 SKRKPE
-422 FQELFDKAWDE
+422 IQELFDKAWDE
-433 VAEKNTEA
+433 VAEKDTEA
-441 AKAIV
+441 AKATV
-446 DKLEAKKTPADQI
+446 AELEAKTPADQI

-469 RIEIIGK
+469 RIELIGK

>member
-54 DKVDG
+54 DKVEE

-88 GLSLPDICI
+88 GLSLPYICI

-145 FAYFSDSFPHLST
+145 FAYFSDSFPHIST
-158 KASTLSKTQ
+158 KASTLTKTQ

-191 LTKIWTIWNRA
+191 LTKIWTMWDRA
-202 KMNVMQ
+202 KMNVRH
-208 EESALANCEKL
+208 EEAALANCDNF
-219 KASGDINENEYRED
+219 KASGIINEKEYCED
-233 VDLHRAR
+233 VDLHRTR
-240 LENALKDFNK
+240 LENAQKDFNK

-272 DVLDFFVSVYEEDG
+272 DVQNVFVSVYEEDG
-286 LCLETKDGQNPPFE
+286 LCLETKDGQNPTFE

-318 RSYILNGNTDSEGIV
+318 RSYILNGTTDSEGIV

-346 EQVVLQCFQETFPNI
+346 EQVILQCFQETFPNI
-361 QFIVSTH
+361 QLVVSTH
-368 SPLVLTD
+368 SPLVLTGVETEGKPNV
-375 IDTVTGRNKV
+375 ILHMASGDTKPEVTH
-385 MRMTPACD
+385 D
-393 APEECRNIYGI
+393 IYGI
-404 DYNQMLEENMGV
+404 DYNTGIEDVMGV
-416 RKRKPE
+416 ESKNVELDYMVNLCAYMKKRNKIAQAE
-422 FQELFDKAWDE
+422 NIMKRILDKFAKSRNE
-433 VAEKNTEA
+433 VEKM
-441 AKAIV
+441 V
-446 DKLEAKKTPADQI
+446 EAKER
-459 ELIQLRAIIN
+459 EL
-469 RIEIIGK
+469 

>member
-21 FAPGVTVLFGKNGS
+21 FAAGVTVLFGKNGS

-54 DKVDG
+54 DKVEED
-59 GELTLSSGFPSLRPN
+59 ELTLSSGFSSLRPN

-88 GLSLPDICI
+88 GFPLPDICI

-145 FAYFSDSFPHLST
+145 FAYFSDSFPHIST
-158 KASTLSKTQ
+158 KASTLTKTQ

-191 LTKIWTIWNRA
+191 LTKIWTMWDRA
-202 KMNVMQ
+202 KMNVRH
-208 EESALANCEKL
+208 EEAALANCDNF
-219 KASGDINENEYRED
+219 KASGIINEKEYCED
-233 VDLHRAR
+233 VDLHRTR
-240 LENALKDFNK
+240 LENAQKDFNK

-286 LCLETKDGQNPPFE
+286 LCLETKDGQNPAFE

-318 RSYILNGNTDSEGIV
+318 RSYILNGTTDSEGIV

-346 EQVVLQCFQETFPNI
+346 EQVILQCFQETFPNI
-361 QFIVSTH
+361 QFVVSTH
-368 SPLVLTD
+368 SPLVLTGVETEGKPNV
-375 IDTVTGRNKV
+375 ILHMASGDTKPEVTH
-385 MRMTPACD
+385 D
-393 APEECRNIYGI
+393 IYGI
-404 DYNQMLEENMGV
+404 DYNTGIEDVMGV
-416 RKRKPE
+416 ESKNVELDYMVNLCAYMKKRNKIAQAE
-422 FQELFDKAWDE
+422 NIMKRILDKFAKSRNE
-433 VAEKNTEA
+433 VEKM
-441 AKAIV
+441 V
-446 DKLEAKKTPADQI
+446 EAKER
-459 ELIQLRAIIN
+459 EL
-469 RIEIIGK
+469 